1 MVLEDFVGKPICPN
15 QNTIT
20 MSDVDQYPLE
30 TRSDE
35 LIGRLIKMGYL
46 APARRHDTAA
56 IAEAIARLKQALR
69 AGNDDAGPASAT

>member
-1 MVLEDFVGKPICPN
+1 LEDFVGKPICPN

-20 MSDVDQYPLE
+20 MSDVDQSPLE
-30 TRSDE
+30 TDE

-56 IAEAIARLKQALR
+56 IAEAIARLKQVLR